1 MDIDNDSTEGVEN
14 IQNVNAFNDQMPL
27 YPDDYYEKKTRCK
40 KIIFFGIVGIMVA
53 ITIIISLSRG
63 ASTHVS
69 YVLLGFSIFCITLV
83 EIALWWLHRGKQLD
97 NEKEWFIYFVGV
109 CIIIEA
115 IFTDVL
121 LFDKSG

>member
-83 EIALWWLHRGKQLD
+83 EIALILD
-97 NEKEWFIYFVGV
+97 MSASPSQGITSPN
-109 CIIIEA
+109 
-115 IFTDVL
+115 FTAPSNVPR
-121 LFDKSG
+121 